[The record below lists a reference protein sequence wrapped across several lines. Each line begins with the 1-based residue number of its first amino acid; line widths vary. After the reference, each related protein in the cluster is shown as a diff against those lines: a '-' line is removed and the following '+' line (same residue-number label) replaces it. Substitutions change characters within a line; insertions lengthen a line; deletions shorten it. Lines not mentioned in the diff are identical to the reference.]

1 MAFQLYDKNYKRLM
15 LIPAILGIIFLL
27 IIFVYPGM
35 QLGLDFVGGVRVIV
49 NTDKLSEKPV
59 QELLAQELGL
69 NEVKVSIVTSPFGTS
84 ARIEYAEPQNI
95 TQARQFLDQALQ
107 AKANAPTQARNLLV
121 QSLAAVGKSPANES
135 DEVADLITQ
144 ASFAINEKS
153 TDISNA
159 VRTKLT
165 EKFSLPADTSFTTEE
180 VTPTFGASFLS
191 NAIFVGIIS
200 IFLLA
205 IVVFIFFREV
215 IPSLAI
221 IEAILFDMLTALA
234 LTTLFG
240 FSITLSSV
248 AALLMLVGF
257 SIDTD
262 ILLTT
267 RALKRQDKTVFQR
280 CNDSVITGLTVTSTV
295 MGASLV
301 MMIVSYTAQI
311 STIFEISTIVFF
323 GSIGDIIATYFTN
336 GPILLW
342 YWESKHGKVE
352 A

>member
-1 MAFQLYDKNYKRLM
+1 MAFNLYDKNYKRLM
-15 LIPAILGIIFLL
+15 AIPAILTIVFLFIL
-27 IIFVYPGM
+27 LVFPGM
-35 QLGLDFVGGVRVIV
+35 KLGLDFVGGVRVIV

-59 QELLAQELGL
+59 QELLSQELGL
-69 NEVKVSIVTSPFGTS
+69 KEVKVSVVTSPFGTS

-95 TQARQFLDQALQ
+95 TQARQLLDQALQ
-107 AKANAPTQARNLLV
+107 VKATAPSQARNLLV
-121 QSLAAVGKSPANES
+121 QSLNALNVTPTSELV
-135 DEVADLITQ
+135 DDLVLQ
-144 ASFAINEKS
+144 ASQVINEES
-153 TDISNA
+153 TRVSNA
-159 VRTKLT
+159 VREKLT
-165 EKFSLPADTSFTTEE
+165 QQFNLPADTSFTVEE

-200 IFLLA
+200 ILLLTG
-205 IVVFIFFREV
+205 VVFVFFREV
-215 IPSLAI
+215 VPSLAI
-221 IEAILFDMLTALA
+221 IQAILFDMLTALA

-267 RALKRQDKTVFQR
+267 RALKRQDKTVLGR
-280 CNDSVITGLTVTSTV
+280 MNDSVVTGLTVTSTV

-301 MMIVSYTAQI
+301 MLIVAYTAQI
-311 STIFEISTIVFF
+311 TTIFEIAAIVFF
-323 GSIGDIIATYFTN
+323 GSIGDIIATYFMN

>member
-1 MAFQLYDKNYKRLM
+1 MAFNLYDKHYKRLM
-15 LIPAILGIIFLL
+15 VVPAILTIAFLL
-27 IIFVYPGM
+27 ILLVFPGIK
-35 QLGLDFVGGVRVIV
+35 LGLDFVGGVRVIV

-59 QELLAQELGL
+59 QDLLSQELGL
-69 NEVKVSIVTSPFGTS
+69 KEVKVSVVTSPFGTS
-84 ARIEYAEPQNI
+84 ARIEYAEPQNL
-95 TQARQFLDQALQ
+95 TQARQLLDQALQ
-107 AKANAPTQARNLLV
+107 VKASSPTQARNLLV
-121 QSLAAVGKSPANES
+121 QSLNALNVTPTSEVVEDLVLQSSQVINDES
-135 DEVADLITQ
+135 TR
-144 ASFAINEKS
+144 
-153 TDISNA
+153 ISNA
-159 VRTKLT
+159 VREKLT
-165 EKFSLPADTSFTTEE
+165 QQFNLPTDTSFTVEE

-200 IFLLA
+200 ILLLTG
-205 IVVFIFFREV
+205 VVFVFFREIV
-215 IPSLAI
+215 PSLAI
-221 IEAILFDMLTALA
+221 IQAILFDMLTALA

-267 RALKRQDKTVFQR
+267 RALKRQDKTVLGR
-280 CNDSVITGLTVTSTV
+280 MNDSVLTGLTVTSTV

-301 MMIVSYTAQI
+301 MLIVAYTAQI
-311 STIFEISTIVFF
+311 TTIFEIAAIVFF
-323 GSIGDIIATYFTN
+323 GSIGDIIATYLMN

>member
-1 MAFQLYDKNYKRLM
+1 MVFQLYDKNYKRLM
-15 LIPAILGIIFLL
+15 IIPAVLAIAFLL
-27 IIFVYPGM
+27 ILLVFPGIK
-35 QLGLDFVGGVRVIV
+35 LGLDFVGGVRVVV

-59 QELLAQELGL
+59 QELLSQELNL
-69 NEVKVSIVTSPFGTS
+69 KEVKVSVVTSPFGTS
-84 ARIEYAEPQNI
+84 ARIEYAEPQEL
-95 TQARQFLDQALQ
+95 TQARQLLDQALQ
-107 AKANAPTQARNLLV
+107 VKATAPTQARSLLT
-121 QSLAAVGKSPANES
+121 QSLTTLNITPTS
-135 DEVADLITQ
+135 EVVDDLVTQ
-144 ASFAINEKS
+144 ASQAINTRS
-153 TDISNA
+153 TELSNS
-159 VRTKLT
+159 VRQKLT
-165 EKFSLPADTSFTTEE
+165 ERFSLPADTSFTIEE
-180 VTPTFGASFLS
+180 VTPTFGATFLS

-200 IFLLA
+200 ILLLT
-205 IVVFIFFREV
+205 IVIFIFFREV
-215 IPSLAI
+215 VPSLAMI
-221 IEAILFDMLTALA
+221 QAILFDMLTAVA

-267 RALKRQDKTVFQR
+267 RALKRQDKTVLAR
-280 CNDSVITGLTVTSTV
+280 MNESVMTGLTVTSTV

-301 MMIVSYTAQI
+301 MLIVSYTAQI
-311 STIFEISTIVFF
+311 STIFEIAAIVFF
-323 GSIGDIIATYFTN
+323 GSIGDVIATYLMN